1 MRVCYEYL
9 NSPGKPYSYKDVL
22 EFARAS
28 FLYPQYLQVGEVL
41 FSMNPPESID
51 NLSNENKPRQ
61 ISYAALEKTSFL
73 VNSIGFEGSTKNCVA
88 VVRAERQLISLEGNM
103 VDFEDE
109 SNPLFIC
116 EGYGLQF
123 RTP

>member
-1 MRVCYEYL
+1 
-9 NSPGKPYSYKDVL
+9 
-22 EFARAS
+22 
-28 FLYPQYLQVGEVL
+28 
-41 FSMNPPESID
+41 MNPPESIN

-73 VNSIGFEGSTKNCVA
+73 VNSIGFEGSTKNCVE

-116 EGYGLQF
+116 DRDMASNLELHEHPGLKDVNWVDQQVYGICSIL
-123 RTP
+123 TPIVLNLLTP